1 METVKGIALEVQMNS
16 TSKNA
21 ENKTVNNPG
30 IAAKFIILSLIG
42 IFVFF
47 VPIRAGGAYT
57 IPVEFLVS
65 YLISSFKPVV
75 RLYALAVILIAAVLP
90 FIRKRGKRCLN
101 YRIHLQQKILGAVL
115 RLSFFGLWP

>member
-1 METVKGIALEVQMNS
+1 MNS

-47 VPIRAGGAYT
+47 VKGNILKRKSTCGG
-57 IPVEFLVS
+57 
-65 YLISSFKPVV
+65 
-75 RLYALAVILIAAVLP
+75 RLCGQGI
-90 FIRKRGKRCLN
+90 FN
-101 YRIHLQQKILGAVL
+101 
-115 RLSFFGLWP
+115 